1 MTYVELVTRIVK
13 FKTSVVKLSLCD
25 YSDAC
30 ILVLGTISVVVR
42 GADVAAKQVDGGD
55 QGITFK
61 NCAPF
66 TDCISEIN
74 NNQIGNAKDLDVVML
89 IYNIIA
95 YSDNYSK
102 MAIPLLMVIQR
113 MLK

>member
-1 MTYVELVTRIVK
+1 MTYVEHVTRIVK
-13 FKTSVVKLSLCD
+13 FKTSVVKSSLCD
-25 YSDAC
+25 YSDAR
-30 ILVLGTISVVVR
+30 ILVLGTISVVAR

-55 QGITFK
+55 KGVTFK

-74 NNQIGNAKDLDVVML
+74 NQIGNAKDLDVVMP

>member
-1 MTYVELVTRIVK
+1 MTYVEHVTRIVK
-13 FKTSVVKLSLCD
+13 FKTSVVKSSLCD
-25 YSDAC
+25 YIDAC

-55 QGITFK
+55 KGVTFE